1 MSTDPARN
9 THKVASCGDKIMKNH
24 CYWPLVSDLS
34 NVLSHK
40 QVALAFVSDDGLLQ
54 MWFSY
59 LSMYQGKLSP
69 ADVVLLPVHVPG

>member
-1 MSTDPARN
+1 
-9 THKVASCGDKIMKNH
+9 MKNH

-59 LSMYQGKLSP
+59 LSMYQGKLDDGP
-69 ADVVLLPVHVPG
+69 